1 MVKLLKAAGCRT
13 VSMSIEAANPQLRE
27 KVLRR
32 RMDEQALVRAH
43 LLCERYGLYTFT
55 NCIIGLP
62 DSTLEDDLASL
73 DLSLR
78 CKVDW
83 AEFLTYHPYPGTVL
97 GDETLRRGLYD
108 QDYAR
113 MHTSYQHSSPLNCFT
128 SQHKNR
134 LRNLAVLGP
143 VVVVLPILRPVL
155 PYFLGLRHRAWSTV
169 LYYFAKMFVLR
180 RKIYVTKT
188 SWLQSLLIFWRSLRQ
203 EFFRHERRDDV
214 AERNKPKQ

>member
-1 MVKLLKAAGCRT
+1 
-13 VSMSIEAANPQLRE
+13 MS
-27 KVLRR
+27 
-32 RMDEQALVRAH
+32 
-43 LLCERYGLYTFT
+43 
-55 NCIIGLP
+55 
-62 DSTLEDDLASL
+62 
-73 DLSLR
+73 
-78 CKVDW
+78 
-83 AEFLTYHPYPGTVL
+83 
-97 GDETLRRGLYD
+97 
-108 QDYAR
+108 
-113 MHTSYQHSSPLNCFT
+113 LNCFT